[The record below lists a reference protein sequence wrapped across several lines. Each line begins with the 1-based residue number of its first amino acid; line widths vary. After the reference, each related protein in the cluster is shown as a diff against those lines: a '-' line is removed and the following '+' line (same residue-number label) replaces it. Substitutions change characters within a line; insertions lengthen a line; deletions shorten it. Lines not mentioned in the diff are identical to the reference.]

1 MALATQCPH
10 CGTTFRVAHDQLKLR
25 AGLVRCGACKEIFNG
40 IEHLLHPAA
49 EPVSAPSAAAT
60 TGEQETDVANS
71 TNPSSTLAP
80 ETDRTIAESGQHAI
94 GARPHDQ
101 EAASETFVDDDH
113 DQRHDD
119 EREAD
124 TDEWMPETDEAGS
137 DAVPA
142 EPAAPDP
149 LQRMTLMDFAHGD
162 PISDDADSLAAD
174 KPDELERALD
184 DLQRKPLRRSR
195 KWPTAAPSE
204 ADEPDFV
211 ARARRQQGREAARRA
226 LLAGACFLL
235 LLGALAQGAYTFRSQ
250 IAAHFPLAKPMLAAA
265 CTALGCRVDLP
276 MQIESVTIE
285 SSDLQVL
292 APDQGMFALS
302 VLLRNRS
309 STVEAWPHIELTLN
323 DASEQALVRR
333 VFIPHEYLPENQN
346 AVRGFA
352 ANSEQ
357 ALRIHF
363 GLATPK
369 AAGYRI
375 YLFYS

>member
-1 MALATQCPH
+1 
-10 CGTTFRVAHDQLKLR
+10 
-25 AGLVRCGACKEIFNG
+25 
-40 IEHLLHPAA
+40 
-49 EPVSAPSAAAT
+49 
-60 TGEQETDVANS
+60 
-71 TNPSSTLAP
+71 
-80 ETDRTIAESGQHAI
+80 
-94 GARPHDQ
+94 
-101 EAASETFVDDDH
+101 
-113 DQRHDD
+113 
-119 EREAD
+119 
-124 TDEWMPETDEAGS
+124 MPETDEAGS

-142 EPAAPDP
+142 EPATPDP
-149 LQRMTLMDFAHGD
+149 LQRMTLMDFAQGG
-162 PISDDADSLAAD
+162 PISNDADDLAAD

-195 KWPTAAPSE
+195 KWPTAASTE

-226 LLAGACFLL
+226 LLAGTCFLL
-235 LLGALAQGAYTFRSQ
+235 LLGALAQGAYAFRSQ

-265 CTALGCRVDLP
+265 CTALGCRIDLP

-323 DASEQALVRR
+323 DASEQPLVRR

-346 AVRGFA
+346 AARGFA

-363 GLATPK
+363 GLTTPK